1 MPANSIISRGRPEL
15 VDPTSIEQLPVAD
28 WADQDLLTKDEARK
42 RLIEEI
48 GRTRA
53 RLDRLRTDTPDA
65 QAEITLLSR
74 RVHAMESI
82 RGEYDAYLGGN

>member
-1 MPANSIISRGRPEL
+1 MPASSITFREQPEL
-15 VDPTSIEQLPVAD
+15 TDPTSTEQLPVDD
-28 WADQDLLTKDEARK
+28 WADQDLLTKAEARK

-53 RLDRLRTDTPDA
+53 RLDRLRTETPDA
-65 QAEITLLSR
+65 EAEITLLSR

-82 RGEYDAYLGGN
+82 RGEYDGYLTGN